1 LSAYQV
7 YCSQLHYNVDD
18 ESFIYDAAVPRVG
31 IGKKERGIQV
41 LFAPIN
47 VASSSSSE
55 LDENFSEEEELCSN
69 NDLESSI
76 NYDTESSNNNDSKSE
91 SIFLPDKKDYPMLN
105 HHKFSISNK
114 ALHDKTVHEILKAN
128 EGEAIY

>member
-1 LSAYQV
+1 MNPS
-7 YCSQLHYNVDD
+7 
-18 ESFIYDAAVPRVG
+18 AVPRVG
-31 IGKKERGIQV
+31 IGKTEKGERGIQV

-55 LDENFSEEEELCSN
+55 LDENFPEEEELCSN
-69 NDLESSI
+69 NDLESSS

-91 SIFLPDKKDYPMLN
+91 SIFLPDKKDYPILN